1 MNIIFKSLFKEISLF
16 FIIGFFLI
24 YRYIKID
31 VEPLQVTL
39 FSLYYVFAVMTFVF
53 SRLRFNSLINPISIF
68 VPFLFLLSFSF
79 LQLSENQN
87 SYSLT
92 TFLVINVSIATY
104 IVFASLEYPYRPLIL
119 IKVDNKL
126 RVVLVRFISF
136 MAFITFVIECFMFG
150 YIPLLNITSLDV
162 YNDSNSK
169 LVPFL
174 HYFIVINA
182 FIPSWSYIFLKENLI
197 SKREFRIL
205 LFLSCFILLNY
216 LSKQMYLLFGLTF
229 IISYSFY
236 NVLKLKGLFKAVSAV
251 VLVFLFLGYLRIDP
265 KSALSAAE
273 LYRAYAGVHN
283 EEVTMIE
290 SFFVLYSSVRFT
302 VLNEMV
308 NFSDKIH
315 YLGSGIYTFRPF
327 TSIFLLEKTG
337 VIKRIPELDSE
348 SNVGTFLADPYL
360 DFGFLGVL
368 FLNAFYGFIALRYY
382 RQYKNK
388 YPEAIVKFSIIVFC
402 ILMGMFVNYFNSM
415 LIWLGILFN
424 KFIIGGMVKK
434 SNI

>member
-16 FIIGFFLI
+16 FIIGFFLVH
-24 YRYIKID
+24 RYININI
-31 VEPLQVTL
+31 EPFQVTL
-39 FSLYYVFAVMTFVF
+39 FSLYYVIAVMTFVF

-104 IVFASLEYPYRPLIL
+104 LVFASLEYPYRPLTL

-126 RVVLVRFISF
+126 RVRLVRFISF

-174 HYFIVINA
+174 HYFIIINA

-265 KSALSAAE
+265 KSTLSAAE

-382 RQYKNK
+382 RQFKDK